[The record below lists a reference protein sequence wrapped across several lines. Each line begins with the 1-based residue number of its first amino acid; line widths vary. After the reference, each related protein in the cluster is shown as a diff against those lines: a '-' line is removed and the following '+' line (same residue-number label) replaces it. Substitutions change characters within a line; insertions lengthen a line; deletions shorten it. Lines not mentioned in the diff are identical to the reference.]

1 MLNEKNMSVSP
12 KEGEETVIP
21 AEFIIT
27 LEIASILC
35 LSELL
40 TYIFFLIEYDS
51 FGRE

>member
-27 LEIASILC
+27 LEIA
-35 LSELL
+35 
-40 TYIFFLIEYDS
+40 LICS
-51 FGRE
+51 LNFVPGRITRINIVFI